1 MTNSSETRRNEFPT
15 FAKYCRNHIVAR
27 PLDSYVDSS
36 IVCGA
41 GDMRSWTGFS
51 ALVARIRSM
60 WFSQVN
66 LDVNTLFLVTIYVEA
81 ILGLLLLF
89 AWVQNT
95 AIYAVAWWGFADL
108 MRAASIMLFG
118 KYGTVSDLISIDLAN
133 AILFTAFAVTW
144 TGARVF
150 DHRKPQWILLFG
162 GAVLWLVLCR
172 IPAIEGSWDTRL
184 LFSSGIITAYTWAT
198 AYEFWRGRSEPLVS
212 RWPAIFMFFA
222 HGALYLLRTPFGSML
237 APVNNQIFASV
248 WITVLSFEALLFTI
262 AVAFILLA
270 MAKERT
276 EYRHKTDSLI
286 DPLTGIANR
295 RAFLQDAEVQLKRQM
310 TEPRPMAV
318 LLLDLDN
325 FKSINDRF
333 GHAIGD
339 RVLQMFAE
347 VGSGC
352 MRRYDIF
359 GRLGGEEFA
368 ALLGDTP
375 RERGLAVAG
384 QIRPSLVEV
393 AGMVEGK
400 PVVATVSIGVVIS
413 YDAVLDLSALL
424 AQADHALYRAKDNG
438 RNRIEIAS
446 IELILDRVKRASAAA
461 DRAASAKA
469 AAKSAA

>member
-1 MTNSSETRRNEFPT
+1 M
-15 FAKYCRNHIVAR
+15 
-27 PLDSYVDSS
+27 
-36 IVCGA
+36 
-41 GDMRSWTGFS
+41 
-51 ALVARIRSM
+51 
-60 WFSQVN
+60 N

-118 KYGTVSDLISIDLAN
+118 KYGSVSDLISIDLAN
-133 AILFTAFAVTW
+133 VILFTAFAVTW

-150 DHRKPQWILLFG
+150 DHRKPRWILLFS
-162 GAVLWLVLCR
+162 GAALWLVLYR
-172 IPAIEGSWDTRL
+172 IPAVQNSWDLRML
-184 LFSSGIITAYTWAT
+184 ISSGIITAYTWAT

-222 HGALYLLRTPFGSML
+222 HGALYLLRTPFGAML
-237 APVNNQIFASV
+237 APVDNQLFASV

-262 AVAFILLA
+262 AIAFILLA

-276 EYRHKTDSLI
+276 EHRHKTASLI

-295 RAFLQDAEVQLKRQM
+295 RAFLQDAEAQLKRQA

-318 LLLDLDN
+318 MVLDLDN
-325 FKSINDRF
+325 FKGINDRF
-333 GHAIGD
+333 GHAMGD

-347 VGSGC
+347 IGSGC

-368 ALLGDTP
+368 ALLVDTS
-375 RERGLAVAG
+375 RERALAVAE
-384 QIRPSLVEV
+384 QIRSSFVEIT
-393 AGMVEGK
+393 GMVEGK
-400 PVVATVSIGVVIS
+400 PVVATVSIGLVIS

>member
-1 MTNSSETRRNEFPT
+1 M
-15 FAKYCRNHIVAR
+15 
-27 PLDSYVDSS
+27 
-36 IVCGA
+36 
-41 GDMRSWTGFS
+41 
-51 ALVARIRSM
+51 
-60 WFSQVN
+60 N

-108 MRAASIMLFG
+108 LRAASVMLFG
-118 KYGTVSDLISIDLAN
+118 MYGSVSDLVSIDLAN

-150 DHRKPQWILLFG
+150 DHRKPRPILLFA

-172 IPAIEGSWDTRL
+172 IPAVANSWDLRL
-184 LFSSGIITAYTWAT
+184 LMSSGIITTYTWAT

-222 HGALYLLRTPFGSML
+222 HGALYLLRTPFGAML
-237 APVNNQIFASV
+237 VPTTSVVFESV
-248 WITVLSFEALLFTI
+248 WLTVLSFEALLFTI

-276 EYRHKTDSLI
+276 EHRHKTASLI

-295 RAFLQDAEVQLKRQM
+295 RAFLQDSEVQLKRQA

-318 LLLDLDN
+318 MLLDLDN
-325 FKSINDRF
+325 FKTINDRF
-333 GHAIGD
+333 GHAMGD
-339 RVLQMFAE
+339 RVLQVFAE
-347 VGSGC
+347 VGSSC

-368 ALLGDTP
+368 ALLVDAS
-375 RERGLAVAG
+375 RDRALAVAE
-384 QIRPSLVEV
+384 QIRSSFVEATGEV
-393 AGMVEGK
+393 DGK
-400 PVVATVSIGVVIS
+400 AVVATVSIGVVIS

-446 IELILDRVKRASAAA
+446 IELILDRVKRAAAAA
-461 DRAASAKA
+461 DRAAAAGVKS

>member
-1 MTNSSETRRNEFPT
+1 M
-15 FAKYCRNHIVAR
+15 
-27 PLDSYVDSS
+27 
-36 IVCGA
+36 
-41 GDMRSWTGFS
+41 
-51 ALVARIRSM
+51 
-60 WFSQVN
+60 N

-108 MRAASIMLFG
+108 LRAASVMLFG
-118 KYGTVSDLISIDLAN
+118 MYGSVSDLISIDLAN

-150 DHRKPQWILLFG
+150 DHRKPNWILLFG
-162 GAVLWLVLCR
+162 GAALWLVLCR
-172 IPAIEGSWDTRL
+172 IPAVQGSWDLRM

-222 HGALYLLRTPFGSML
+222 HGALYLLRTPFGAML
-237 APVNNQIFASV
+237 VPVNNQVFASV
-248 WITVLSFEALLFTI
+248 WLTVLSFEALLFTI
-262 AVAFILLA
+262 AIAFILLA

-276 EYRHKTDSLI
+276 EHRHKTDSLI

-295 RAFLQDAEVQLKRQM
+295 RAFLQDAEAQLKRQA

-318 LLLDLDN
+318 MLLDLDN
-325 FKSINDRF
+325 FKGINDRF

-347 VGSGC
+347 VGAGC

-368 ALLGDTP
+368 ALLVDTS
-375 RERGLAVAG
+375 RERALAVAE
-384 QIRPSLVEV
+384 QIRSAFVEV
-393 AGMVEGK
+393 TGMVEGK

-469 AAKSAA
+469 AAKSAASAA